1 MNRPTEIALALAL
14 AVVLL
19 PVMLLIAL
27 LVRLA
32 LGRPVIHRSMRAGVR
47 GRRFELIKFR
57 TMPPGA
63 GGGVTGGHKL
73 AKVGRIGRMLRDSR
87 LDELPQIFNIMSGD
101 MSFVGPRPPLPEYA
115 DGSRCLWQGKAPG
128 RPGVTG
134 LATLV
139 FHAREEA
146 LLAACATPLETEQ
159 VYARRCIARKDR
171 IDRIY
176 ARRRTVA
183 RDLWIMA
190 LTALRV
196 LQIGQGRRLGRP
208 RPGPANRRPARR
220 TVSAGTAPGRMR

>member
-128 RPGVTG
+128 RPGTAG
-134 LATLV
+134 NAAT
-139 FHAREEA
+139 FF
-146 LLAACATPLETEQ
+146 TP
-159 VYARRCIARKDR
+159 AKKRF
-171 IDRIY
+171 
-176 ARRRTVA
+176 
-183 RDLWIMA
+183 W
-190 LTALRV
+190 
-196 LQIGQGRRLGRP
+196 
-208 RPGPANRRPARR
+208 RPARR
-220 TVSAGTAPGRMR
+220 RWRPSRSMPAGASPAKTGSTGSMPGGEQWRAICGSWR

>member
-1 MNRPTEIALALAL
+1 MARAVCGRGKRPADRAL
-14 AVVLL
+14 
-19 PVMLLIAL
+19 
-27 LVRLA
+27 
-32 LGRPVIHRSMRAGVR
+32 
-47 GRRFELIKFR
+47 
-57 TMPPGA
+57 PG
-63 GGGVTGGHKL
+63 
-73 AKVGRIGRMLRDSR
+73 
-87 LDELPQIFNIMSGD
+87 
-101 MSFVGPRPPLPEYA
+101 
-115 DGSRCLWQGKAPG
+115 WQ
-128 RPGVTG
+128 RWF
-134 LATLV
+134 

>member
-1 MNRPTEIALALAL
+1 
-14 AVVLL
+14 
-19 PVMLLIAL
+19 
-27 LVRLA
+27 
-32 LGRPVIHRSMRAGVR
+32 MR
-47 GRRFELIKFR
+47 K
-57 TMPPGA
+57 
-63 GGGVTGGHKL
+63 
-73 AKVGRIGRMLRDSR
+73 SR
-87 LDELPQIFNIMSGD
+87 LDELPQIFNILNGD

-115 DGSRCLWQGKAPG
+115 DGSRCLWQQQQLI

-146 LLAACATPLETEQ
+146 LLAACATSRETDQ

-176 ARRRTVA
+176 ARRRTAA

-196 LQIGQGRRLGRP
+196 LQIGQGWRLTRL
-208 RPGPANRRPARR
+208 RPGPAIRKPAGRNM
-220 TVSAGTAPGRMR
+220 SAANTACPLRFPNGQQLPDREPMIVGREKGGQRFGYQ